1 MIKYALICEA
11 DHEFESWFPD
21 SASYDKQVKRGLVA
35 CPLCD
40 SVKVSKAIMAPN
52 VARKDQDRAIAADN
66 DDVPTPAA
74 AAAAPQVQDIAL
86 LDEQQQQLRGMIREL
101 HEKIVANT
109 DDVGE
114 NFPEEA
120 RKMHD
125 GETPAR
131 SIRGKASF
139 EEARELLE
147 DGIPVLPIPDLPEE
161 RN

>member
-1 MIKYALICEA
+1 
-11 DHEFESWFPD
+11 
-21 SASYDKQVKRGLVA
+21 
-35 CPLCD
+35 
-40 SVKVSKAIMAPN
+40 
-52 VARKDQDRAIAADN
+52 
-66 DDVPTPAA
+66 
-74 AAAAPQVQDIAL
+74 
-86 LDEQQQQLRGMIREL
+86 MIREL